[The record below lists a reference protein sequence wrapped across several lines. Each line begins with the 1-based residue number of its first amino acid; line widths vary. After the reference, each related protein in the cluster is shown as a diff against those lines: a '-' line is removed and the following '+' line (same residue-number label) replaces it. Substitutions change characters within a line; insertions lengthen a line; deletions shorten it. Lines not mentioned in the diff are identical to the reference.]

1 MTNPTSKKHL
11 AAVVSF
17 EDSVNKLRSCLE
29 ALRNWVPEVTVVIQE
44 DEDSAKEIIEEF
56 KMSVC
61 IHSTS
66 TTSARWEYGLT
77 QINASWVLLVRSN
90 EIITGQLRKSIAEK
104 IKVNADNPCQYLLK
118 STIIFLKKRLKYSLD
133 WYDSQPSCLTYLP
146 KNVATIQKL
155 KKNKAAF
162 EGELVRYNE
171 DTISDC
177 ANTVA
182 KKANERAD
190 CLAKVLTNSNAH
202 FLFIAG
208 LASSIKIFSQAYFSR
223 KGFKEGFE
231 GIVFSVCDAHA
242 ELLGYLRY
250 YELYIREKKKLRDN
264 LSVLKKI
271 LVIKL
276 RDIGDNILCTPLIH
290 NLKHHLP
297 ESSIYVL
304 TWSYSK
310 AVFEN
315 NPHIDQLF
323 GLEKDNPFKD
333 IKKLLNQ
340 LNSSNFDL
348 VISTHSGGIAS
359 NLLLKIKTKHRINNY
374 YRGRNKSYN
383 LITPESDYYRSSI
396 ERDLDCLRSLGLE
409 SFDIKTQLFPS
420 DSEMLSGKNDLIAKG
435 INPDKKKVLIHPTA
449 AVPIREWPL
458 TRFNQ
463 LIQKLN
469 KNEDIQPIVICTES
483 EYLRVKVLLDD
494 IPDLVIF
501 HQITVRQMIAI
512 ISLCDLV
519 IDNDSSPSHIA
530 TVFGVPTIVLFS
542 QAIRE
547 IFRPYDYEKDQHFVF
562 YNDVDCRECGLT
574 YCSDRI
580 CLDFSP
586 DEIFSKALEML
597 SLNNQWVVDD

>member
-1 MTNPTSKKHL
+1 VIDPTSKNHL

-17 EDSVNKLRSCLE
+17 EGSTDKLRSCLE
-29 ALRNWVPEVTVVIQE
+29 ALRNWVPEIVVVIR
-44 DEDSAKEIIEEF
+44 DNEDSAKQVIDEF
-56 KMSVC
+56 NLSVC
-61 IHSTS
+61 IHSIS
-66 TTSARWEYGLT
+66 ITSARWEYGLS
-77 QINASWVLLVRSN
+77 QINAPWVLLIRSN

-104 IKVNADNPCQYLLK
+104 IKTNGNNPCQHPLK

-133 WYDSQPSCLTYLP
+133 WYDGQPSCLTYLP
-146 KNVATIQKL
+146 KNVVTIQSL
-155 KKNKAAF
+155 KKTKVAF
-162 EGELVRYNE
+162 EGELIRYNE

-177 ANTVA
+177 ANTVI
-182 KKANERAD
+182 KKADERAD
-190 CLAKVLTNSNAH
+190 YLAKVLTNSNPYL
-202 FLFIAG
+202 LFATG
-208 LASSIKIFSQAYFSR
+208 LSSSIKIFSQAYFSK

-231 GIVFSVCDAHA
+231 GIVFSICDAHA

-250 YELYIREKKKLRDN
+250 YELYIREKKKLRDD

-276 RDIGDNILCTPLIH
+276 RDIGDNILCTPLIN
-290 NLKHHLP
+290 NLKYHLP
-297 ESSIYVL
+297 ETSISIL

-323 GLEKDNPFKD
+323 DLAKDKPFKN
-333 IKKLLNQ
+333 ITKILSQ

-348 VISTHSGGIAS
+348 VICTHSGKTAS
-359 NLLLKIKTKHRINNY
+359 NLLLKIKTKYRINNY

-409 SFDIKTQLFPS
+409 SFDKKTQLFLS
-420 DSEMLSGKNDLIAKG
+420 DSEVLSAKNNLITKG
-435 INPDKKKVLIHPTA
+435 INTNKKKVLVHPTA

-469 KNEDIQPIVICTES
+469 KSEHIQPIVICTES
-483 EYLRVKVLLDD
+483 EYLRVKSLLND
-494 IPDLVIF
+494 IPDLIIF
-501 HQITVRQMIAI
+501 YQVTVHQMMAI
-512 ISLCDLV
+512 INECDLV

-530 TVFGVPTIVLFS
+530 TALGIPTIVLFS

-547 IFRPYDYEKDQHFVF
+547 IFRPYSPVNDHHFVF
-562 YNDVDCRECGLT
+562 YKDVDCRECGLNH
-574 YCSDRI
+574 CPDRI

-586 DEIFSKALEML
+586 DEVFSQALAML
-597 SLNNQWVVDD
+597 SLKN

>member
-1 MTNPTSKKHL
+1 MEPISKNNL

-17 EDSVNKLRSCLE
+17 EGSTDKLRSCLE
-29 ALRNWVPEVTVVIQE
+29 ALRNWVPEIVVVIR
-44 DEDSAKEIIEEF
+44 DNEDSAKQVIDEF
-56 KMSVC
+56 NLSVC
-61 IHSTS
+61 IHSIS
-66 TTSARWEYGLT
+66 ITSARWEYGLS
-77 QINASWVLLVRSN
+77 QINTPWVLFIRSN

-104 IKVNADNPCQYLLK
+104 IKINGNNPCQHPLK

-133 WYDSQPSCLTYLP
+133 WYDCQPSCLTYLP
-146 KNVATIQKL
+146 KNVVTIQSL
-155 KKNKAAF
+155 KKIKVAF
-162 EGELVRYNE
+162 EGELIRYNE

-177 ANTVA
+177 ANTVI
-182 KKANERAD
+182 KKADERAD
-190 CLAKVLTNSNAH
+190 YLAKVLTNSNPYL
-202 FLFIAG
+202 LFVTG
-208 LASSIKIFSQAYFSR
+208 LASSMKIFSQAYFSK

-231 GIVFSVCDAHA
+231 GIVFSICDAHA

-250 YELYIREKKKLRDN
+250 YELYIREKKKLRDD

-276 RDIGDNILCTPLIH
+276 RDIGDNILCTPLIN
-290 NLKHHLP
+290 NLKYHLP
-297 ESSIYVL
+297 ETSISIL

-323 GLEKDNPFKD
+323 DLAKDKPFKN
-333 IKKLLNQ
+333 ITKILSQ

-348 VISTHSGGIAS
+348 VICTHSGKTAS
-359 NLLLKIKTKHRINNY
+359 NLLLKIKTKYRINNY

-409 SFDIKTQLFPS
+409 SFDKKTQLFLS
-420 DSEMLSGKNDLIAKG
+420 DSEVLSAKNNLITKG
-435 INPDKKKVLIHPTA
+435 INPNKKKVLVHPTA

-469 KNEDIQPIVICTES
+469 NNDNIQPIVICAES
-483 EYLRVKVLLDD
+483 EYLRVKSLLDD
-494 IPDLVIF
+494 IPGLIIF
-501 HQITVRQMIAI
+501 YQVTVHQMMAI
-512 ISLCDLV
+512 INECDLV

-530 TVFGVPTIVLFS
+530 TALGIPTIVLFS

-547 IFRPYDYEKDQHFVF
+547 IFRPYNLVNDRHFVF
-562 YNDVDCRECGLT
+562 YKDVDCRECGLT
-574 YCSDRI
+574 QCPDRI
-580 CLDFSP
+580 CLDFYP
-586 DEIFSKALEML
+586 NEVFSQALAML
-597 SLNNQWVVDD
+597 SLKN

>member
-1 MTNPTSKKHL
+1 MINPNSKNHL

-17 EDSVNKLRSCLE
+17 EGSTDKLRSCLG
-29 ALRNWVPEVTVVIQE
+29 ALRNWIPEIIVVIKD
-44 DEDSAKEIIEEF
+44 DEGSAKQIINEF
-56 KMSVC
+56 NMSAC
-61 IHSTS
+61 IHSVRM
-66 TTSARWEYGLT
+66 TSARWECGLT
-77 QINASWVLLVRSN
+77 KINAPWALLVRSN
-90 EIITGQLRKSIAEK
+90 EIITGQLRKSIVEK
-104 IKVNADNPCQYLLK
+104 IKTNETNPCQYPLK
-118 STIIFLKKRLKYSLD
+118 PTVIFLKKRLKYSLD
-133 WYDSQPSCLTYLP
+133 WHDCQSSSLIYLP
-146 KNVATIQKL
+146 KNVATTQNL
-155 KKNKAAF
+155 KKIEVAF
-162 EGELVRYNE
+162 EGELIRHNE

-177 ANTVA
+177 ANTA
-182 KKANERAD
+182 IKKADERAD
-190 CLAKVLTNSNAH
+190 YLAKLLTSSNPYL
-202 FLFIAG
+202 LFVAG
-208 LASSIKIFSQAYFSR
+208 LTSSIKIFTQAYFSK

-231 GIVFSVCDAHA
+231 GIVFSICDAHA

-250 YELYIREKKKLRDN
+250 YELYIREKKKLRDE
-264 LSVLKKI
+264 LSVLKKV

-276 RDIGDNILCTPLIH
+276 RDIGDNILCTPLIN

-297 ESSIYVL
+297 ETSISIL

-323 GLEKDNPFKD
+323 DLAKNNPFKNINKVLD
-333 IKKLLNQ
+333 Q

-348 VISTHSGGIAS
+348 VISTHSGKTAS
-359 NLLLKIKTKHRINNY
+359 NLLLKIKTKYRINNY

-409 SFDIKTQLFPS
+409 SFDKKTQLFLS
-420 DSEMLSGKNDLIAKG
+420 DSEILSAKNNLIAKG
-435 INPDKKKVLIHPTA
+435 VNPNKKKVLIHPTA

-458 TRFNQ
+458 IRFNQ

-469 KNEDIQPIVICTES
+469 KNGGIQPIVICTES
-483 EYLRVKVLLDD
+483 EYLRVKPLLDD

-501 HQITVRQMIAI
+501 YQITVHQMMAI
-512 ISLCDLV
+512 INECDLV

-530 TVFGVPTIVLFS
+530 TALGIPTIVLFS

-547 IFRPYDYEKDQHFVF
+547 IFRPYNPVNDHHFVF
-562 YNDVDCRECGLT
+562 YKDVDCRECGLSH
-574 YCSDRI
+574 CSDRI

-586 DEIFSKALEML
+586 DEVFSQALSML
-597 SLNNQWVVDD
+597 SLKN

>member
-1 MTNPTSKKHL
+1 M
-11 AAVVSF
+11 
-17 EDSVNKLRSCLE
+17 
-29 ALRNWVPEVTVVIQE
+29 
-44 DEDSAKEIIEEF
+44 
-56 KMSVC
+56 
-61 IHSTS
+61 
-66 TTSARWEYGLT
+66 
-77 QINASWVLLVRSN
+77 
-90 EIITGQLRKSIAEK
+90 
-104 IKVNADNPCQYLLK
+104 
-118 STIIFLKKRLKYSLD
+118 
-133 WYDSQPSCLTYLP
+133 
-146 KNVATIQKL
+146 
-155 KKNKAAF
+155 
-162 EGELVRYNE
+162 
-171 DTISDC
+171 
-177 ANTVA
+177 
-182 KKANERAD
+182 
-190 CLAKVLTNSNAH
+190 
-202 FLFIAG
+202 
-208 LASSIKIFSQAYFSR
+208 
-223 KGFKEGFE
+223 
-231 GIVFSVCDAHA
+231 
-242 ELLGYLRY
+242 
-250 YELYIREKKKLRDN
+250 
-264 LSVLKKI
+264 
-271 LVIKL
+271 
-276 RDIGDNILCTPLIH
+276 
-290 NLKHHLP
+290 
-297 ESSIYVL
+297 

-420 DSEMLSGKNDLIAKG
+420 DSEILSGKNDLIAKG

-542 QAIRE
+542 QAIRA

-562 YNDVDCRECGLT
+562 YNDVDCREFGLT